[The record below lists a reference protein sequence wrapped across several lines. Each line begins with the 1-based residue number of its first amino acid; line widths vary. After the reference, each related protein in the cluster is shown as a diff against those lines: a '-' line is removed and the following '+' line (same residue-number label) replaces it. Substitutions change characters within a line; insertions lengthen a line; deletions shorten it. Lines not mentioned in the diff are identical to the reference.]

1 MSLLIEDNS
10 VDAIVCDPPAGIGF
24 MGKEW
29 DHHKGGRDDWIKW
42 MQGVAEEALR
52 VLKPGGHALV
62 WAIPRTSHWTATAWE
77 NAGFEIRDRIAH
89 VFGCLSEDTEILVDG
104 EWVHYLEA
112 KPGSLALCFDV
123 NTGSLTWLP
132 IQETFEYDYFDT
144 AYRISSDNTDQ
155 LVSRNHR
162 CIVERGGK
170 YVFAA
175 AETLQRTEVVPIL
188 ESVLGV
194 LEGISDVHQGAG
206 RSQQNLLQGMQCQ
219 KGFVGENRASE
230 ETACRLQTMRE
241 GVLPERGHSHISG
254 GDLQHC
260 VQGQVAVQDARATGR
275 NESPSCEWA
284 VRLDGGKQSVVST
297 EKVWGT
303 EPRLE
308 GRSDVLQEAR
318 ELQAHQVCSCAEGV
332 CGDGSKRRLCD
343 GTSAYRGNG
352 DWALLDENGSGSS
365 QESRS
370 AGQQTGELG
379 VVCEQPGSQTLRA
392 SWRTKSDLV
401 TVTPEKYVGK
411 VWCVRVPTGAFVAR
425 RNGKVFVTGN
435 SGFPKSMDI
444 SKAID
449 KAAGAEREVVGARV
463 RLGDSVSYETNGESV
478 FAGSSTGNVTA
489 PATEAAKRWA
499 GWGTALKPAV
509 EDWWLLRKPLI
520 GTVAENVLTHGTGGL
535 NIDGCRVGRA
545 DGDRTEYGVDGDEPS
560 STGNENTTAY
570 GKYDR
575 VAYTPHGQGR
585 FPSHLIH
592 DGSDEVLAVF
602 PDSNGAGKS
611 LPRVKVSGYGDGSV
625 GTGESQYLG
634 GERIPFN
641 AGSGS
646 AARFFKEC
654 PPDEIEG
661 QRVFYCPKAGKKDR
675 DEGLEGFEIKRTG
688 GMQATA
694 DGSMLT
700 GSGNERT
707 TARANVHP
715 TVKNTE
721 LMKYLCRLITPQ
733 QVTEMVCDTCYTP
746 LVDNSKRNGSG
757 SESMQAVRE
766 GIQEQTQDCGVLLER
781 MQSSEPG
788 SSEGELSDMRKA
800 DSIAGAEVLLEG
812 MPQQGIVSSKTEAE
826 GLRAV
831 REGVSALRCDV
842 EILQQ
847 AMRSGM
853 DWSEK
858 EEAVHQNRARIQDV
872 VSTRS
877 SDGDE
882 SRVCDGA
889 QVCDGGAFGKE
900 PGGLGGCS
908 SHQRGQAGQSTGK
921 PSCASQKGARQA
933 SEGSKK
939 QGGSMP
945 TLLGANSTEQQCPCC
960 GGLLVSVTRPG
971 VILDPFMGSGSTG
984 KAAMLEGF
992 NFIGIEREA
1001 EYVEIARARI
1011 QHAHDITKR

>member
-1 MSLLIEDNS
+1 MNFDIYHGDCVDVMSLLIEDNS
-10 VDAIVCDPPAGIGF
+10 IDAIVCDPPAGIGF
-24 MGKEW
+24 LGKEW

-112 KPGSLALCFDV
+112 KHGSLALCFDV
-123 NTGSLTWLP
+123 NTGSLAWLP

-194 LEGISDVHQGAG
+194 LEGVSDVHQGAG

-241 GVLPERGHSHISG
+241 GVLPERGHSLISG

-260 VQGQVAVQDARATGR
+260 VQGQVAVQDARTTGR

-284 VRLDGGKQSVVST
+284 VRLDGGKQSVVPT

-435 SGFPKSMDI
+435 SGFPKSMDV

-499 GWGTALKPAV
+499 GWGTAMKPAV

-535 NIDGCRVGRA
+535 NIDGCRVGDNAGWSYPNGRGGSGWHGRDSLA
-545 DGDRTEYGVDGDEPS
+545 NTLTEPMAATQD
-560 STGNENTTAY
+560 
-570 GKYDR
+570 
-575 VAYTPHGQGR
+575 R

-611 LPRVKVSGYGDGSV
+611 LPRVKVSGYGDGAV

-654 PPDEIEG
+654 PPDDEIEG
-661 QRVFYCPKAGKKDR
+661 QRVFYCPKAAKKDR
-675 DEGLEGFEIKRTG
+675 DEGLEGFEEKPSTSYG
-688 GMQATA
+688 DFKGTA
-694 DGSMLT
+694 DHAPKGAHNT
-700 GSGNERT
+700 
-707 TARANVHP
+707 RANVHP

-721 LMKYLCRLITPQ
+721 LMKYLCRLITP
-733 QVTEMVCDTCYTP
+733 
-746 LVDNSKRNGSG
+746 
-757 SESMQAVRE
+757 
-766 GIQEQTQDCGVLLER
+766 
-781 MQSSEPG
+781 
-788 SSEGELSDMRKA
+788 
-800 DSIAGAEVLLEG
+800 
-812 MPQQGIVSSKTEAE
+812 
-826 GLRAV
+826 
-831 REGVSALRCDV
+831 
-842 EILQQ
+842 
-847 AMRSGM
+847 
-853 DWSEK
+853 
-858 EEAVHQNRARIQDV
+858 
-872 VSTRS
+872 
-877 SDGDE
+877 
-882 SRVCDGA
+882 
-889 QVCDGGAFGKE
+889 
-900 PGGLGGCS
+900 PGG
-908 SHQRGQAGQSTGK
+908 T
-921 PSCASQKGARQA
+921 
-933 SEGSKK
+933 
-939 QGGSMP
+939 
-945 TLLGANSTEQQCPCC
+945 
-960 GGLLVSVTRPG
+960 V
-971 VILDPFMGSGSTG
+971 LDPFMGSGSTG